1 MIRLLSIALVA
12 LLVPTAAAQAV
23 CGSLALARLG
33 AHSWS
38 SSASGDYNPFDSTQY
53 FQQEDLQAKKS
64 GGGQCDFFITLST
77 GDSGGFSPRQMTGG
91 SEVLTY
97 NFYDAPNVSAN
108 VLKDFPEAVTLSDVL
123 DGQMTNNKNKE
134 TQTLLYHWS
143 IDPQLVVGPTT
154 YQDSAVTFS
163 LYQGTIASPT
173 LEDQLT
179 VTVSAVVPQVVELS
193 LVATG
198 GAFDAADINETVDFG
213 TLVESA
219 QQSFD
224 LLVRSNDGYQVS
236 FQSAASST
244 LSKPAPN
251 PDNVSYTVTV
261 GGNPADLSSG
271 AAVVVASASGV
282 TPVNGDRFA
291 VSFTVGTVSGHRT
304 GSYDD
309 NVTVTV
315 SAL

>member
-1 MIRLLSIALVA
+1 MIRLLSVALVV
-12 LLVPTAAAQAV
+12 LLVPTAAAQAQ
-23 CGSLALARLG
+23 CGRLSLRLLG

-38 SSASGDYNPFDSTQY
+38 SSASGDYSPFDSTQY
-53 FQQEDLQAKKS
+53 FQQEDVQARKS

-77 GDSGGFSPRQMTGG
+77 GDSGGFGQRQMTGG
-91 SEVLTY
+91 ADVLTY

-108 VLKDFPEAVTLSDVL
+108 VLKDFPDALTLSDVL
-123 DGQMTNNKNKE
+123 DGQMTDTKKIE
-134 TQTLLYHWS
+134 TNTLLYYWS
-143 IDPQLVVGPTT
+143 IDPQLVVGAAT
-154 YQDSAVTFS
+154 YQDSAVIFS
-163 LYQGTIASPT
+163 LYQGTIAAPT

-193 LVATG
+193 LVPTG
-198 GAFDAADINETVDFG
+198 GAFDAADINETVNFG
-213 TLVESA
+213 TLVEGA

-224 LLVRSNDGYQVS
+224 LLVRSNSGYQVS
-236 FQSAASST
+236 FQSAESST
-244 LSKPAPN
+244 MRKSPPN

-271 AAVVVASASGV
+271 AGVVVATAGGA
-282 TPVNGDRFA
+282 TPVNGDRLA
-291 VSFTVGTVSGHRT
+291 VTFTVGTVSGRRT

-309 NVTVTV
+309 NITVTV